1 LRAHPAS
8 FGDSLKADPCGAER
22 IKLDTTMVPASVV
35 QLRREE
41 ALYFEPEKLAGVLES
56 PERMARD
63 VQRLVRVISAMN
75 SIRGLIG
82 LERPLFELIQ
92 DVIPAERGAIVLVE
106 DTGGLIPGVLAWDC
120 NQDSSPLRICKQM
133 SDQVLRES
141 SAIFS
146 NEIQDGDSGAPCS
159 AIAAPLIAFDRMLGF
174 IYLEGPGGVNFD
186 SGHLHMLAII
196 AAIAATVLENARHLQ
211 SLDRENQRLR
221 EEVNLQ
227 HAMVGESPR
236 MREIYQFISKVARS
250 DSTVLLLGESGTGK
264 ELVARAI
271 HQNSPRNRQP
281 FVAINCAAITETLLE
296 SELFGHE
303 KGAFTGAATQTRGKL
318 EVAEGGSVFLDE
330 IGELAPQLQ
339 AKLLR
344 VLQEHEFTR
353 VGGTRP
359 IRLNIRLI
367 TATNRDL
374 EKAAMEGHFRRDLFY
389 RLNVVSKSLP
399 PLRTHKE
406 DIPLLAAHFIRK
418 YSAKVGRKV
427 IGIATAA
434 EGFLL
439 SYDWPG
445 NVREL
450 ENAIEHAI
458 VLGSADLLLPEDFP
472 DSVLDAVPGQAGAP
486 NEFHAAVREAK
497 RQLIL
502 AALTETNGNYTKA
515 AKKLGLQRNYFHRL
529 IRNLH
534 LQDTLKRSI

>member
-1 LRAHPAS
+1 VKTDQCS
-8 FGDSLKADPCGAER
+8 AER

-41 ALYFEPEKLAGVLES
+41 ALYFEPENLAYVLES

-63 VQRLVRVISAMN
+63 MRGLVRVIGAMN

-92 DVIPAERGAIVLVE
+92 EVIPAERGAMVLVE
-106 DTGGLIPGVLAWDC
+106 ETGGVIPGVLAWDC
-120 NQDSSPLRICKQM
+120 NQDSLALRICKQM
-133 SDQVLRES
+133 SDLVLRES

-146 NEIQDGDSGAPCS
+146 NDIQDGSSGSHCS

-174 IYLEGPGGVNFD
+174 IYLEGHGRVNFD

-236 MREIYQFISKVARS
+236 MREVYQFISKVARS

-271 HQNSPRNRQP
+271 HQNSPRSRQP
-281 FVAINCAAITETLLE
+281 FVAINCAAIAETLLE

-318 EVAEGGSVFLDE
+318 EVAEGGSIFLDE

-359 IRLNIRLI
+359 IRLDIRLI
-367 TATNRDL
+367 AATNRDL
-374 EKAAMEGHFRRDLFY
+374 EKAATEGHFRRDLFY

-399 PLRTHKE
+399 ALRTHKE

-418 YSAKVGRKV
+418 YSAKVGRKI
-427 IGIATAA
+427 IGIATAT

-450 ENAIEHAI
+450 ENAIERAV
-458 VLGSADLLLPEDFP
+458 VLGSSDRLLPEDLP
-472 DSVLDAVPGQAGAP
+472 DSVLEAVPGEAIAAS
-486 NEFHAAVREAK
+486 EFHAAVRQAK
-497 RQLIL
+497 RQLIC
-502 AALTETNGNYTKA
+502 AALAESKGNYTQA
-515 AKKLGLQRNYFHRL
+515 ARKLGLQRNYFHRL
-529 IRNLH
+529 IRNLQ
-534 LQDTLKRSI
+534 LQKPLS